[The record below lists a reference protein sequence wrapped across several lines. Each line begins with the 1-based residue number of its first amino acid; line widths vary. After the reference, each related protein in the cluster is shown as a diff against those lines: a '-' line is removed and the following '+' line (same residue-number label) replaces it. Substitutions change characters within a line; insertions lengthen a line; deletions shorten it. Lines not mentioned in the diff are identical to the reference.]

1 MQADL
6 HYLENNVS
14 GDFMFKKIIF
24 ITILFLISLSCV
36 NAEDGDTIKL
46 SVNNHDFDVK
56 LENNSA
62 TNELVKK
69 LHEGNITIEAKEYG
83 GFEKVG
89 DLGFSLPAN
98 DEQMSTSP
106 GDIVLYQS
114 NQISLFYGGHS
125 WSYTKIG
132 KIQSDN
138 LNDLKSILG
147 SGNVNMVLS
156 LK

>member
-1 MQADL
+1 M
-6 HYLENNVS
+6 
-14 GDFMFKKIIF
+14 
-24 ITILFLISLSCV
+24 ISLSCV

>member
-1 MQADL
+1 
-6 HYLENNVS
+6 
-14 GDFMFKKIIF
+14 MFKKIIF

-89 DLGFSLPAN
+89 DLGFSLPTN

>member
-1 MQADL
+1 
-6 HYLENNVS
+6 
-14 GDFMFKKIIF
+14 MFKKIIF

>member
-6 HYLENNVS
+6 HYFENNVS

>member
-1 MQADL
+1 MIKKIM
-6 HYLENNVS
+6 
-14 GDFMFKKIIF
+14 FMF
-24 ITILFLISLSCV
+24 ILFLISVSCV
-36 NAEDGDTIKL
+36 NAVDSDTIKL
-46 SVNNHDFDVK
+46 SVNNNDFDVK

-69 LHEGNITIEAKEYG
+69 LHEGNITINAKEYG

-114 NQISLFYGGHS
+114 NQISLFYGAHS

-132 KIQSDN
+132 KIQSDD
-138 LNDLKSILG
+138 LNDLKNILG
-147 SGNVNMVLS
+147 SGDVTIVLS
-156 LK
+156 IK